1 MKVAAILAKLSAE
14 EEAPDL
20 HPSAVTTAVRWDNQ
34 SKDARGETPRF
45 NHSGDSSEERGYISI
60 REKIDTVK
68 SIKSLSEDYQK
79 SIPEIIEQANSDA
92 KAKLRSA
99 IADLAWQEFEDNF
112 LEQIL
117 DALGFSS
124 IQITQRTRDGGR
136 DAECGYKRGLVSSKA
151 IVSAKHWKAKKVGPD
166 EVQRLRGIKGDTD
179 TGVIVTSNSFSS
191 EAIKE
196 AEPSQNQRS
205 IVLIDIDIIVDTC
218 FTKGIG
224 VEKVALQSFYRF
236 KGLTDDAES

>member
-99 IADLAWQEFEDNF
+99 IADLAWQEFEDN
-112 LEQIL
+112 
-117 DALGFSS
+117 
-124 IQITQRTRDGGR
+124 
-136 DAECGYKRGLVSSKA
+136 
-151 IVSAKHWKAKKVGPD
+151 
-166 EVQRLRGIKGDTD
+166 
-179 TGVIVTSNSFSS
+179 
-191 EAIKE
+191 
-196 AEPSQNQRS
+196 
-205 IVLIDIDIIVDTC
+205 
-218 FTKGIG
+218 
-224 VEKVALQSFYRF
+224 
-236 KGLTDDAES
+236 